1 MRSVERA
8 PVLDRPTM
16 PIEKKIVMPLAQVP
30 EPKNRLHLSSE
41 LLNTSGHELNHA
53 IVALESGVPVISV
66 SVIPDGNS
74 LGRTAF
80 SGLLSP
86 DIIKIIAAAGSV
98 ATHDGCAHGYGSDL
112 SKVDMLGHFYG
123 GITRES
129 ATSYASAI
137 ISKYSTEV
145 RRKAAEII
153 AYLGEVSGSM
163 LPTVLLRAQMEVNL
177 EKGILGDLFV
187 PDTQEYG
194 REPTKPKPKDYTVID
209 YLKNGDYKITY
220 FVGERPE
227 KEELVC
233 GICKEINDHLK
244 SCPKHDKERTI
255 PQEGTIFPRIR
266 G

>member
-1 MRSVERA
+1 MRNVETA
-8 PVLDRPTM
+8 PVLDRPTV
-16 PIEKKIVMPLAQVP
+16 PIQKTIVMPLAQVP
-30 EPKNRLHLSSE
+30 EPKNRVYLSSE

-53 IVALESGVPVISV
+53 IVALESGVPVISI
-66 SVIPDGNS
+66 SVISDGNS

-86 DIIKIIAAAGSV
+86 DTMKIIAAAGSV
-98 ATHDGCAHGYGSDL
+98 TTHDGCAYGYGSDL

-137 ISKYSTEV
+137 ISKYSTKV

-153 AYLGEVSGSM
+153 AYLGEISGSM

-177 EKGILGDLFV
+177 EKGIIDGQFII
-187 PDTQEYG
+187 PKTNTIEAN
-194 REPTKPKPKDYTVID
+194 KPKHYTVID
-209 YLKNGDYKITY
+209 YLRNGDYKITY
-220 FVGERPE
+220 FVGERQE
-227 KEELVC
+227 KEELIC
-233 GICKEINDHLK
+233 AICKGINDHLK

-255 PQEGTIFPRIR
+255 PQESTIFPRLR
-266 G
+266 R

>member
-1 MRSVERA
+1 MISVERE
-8 PVLDRPTM
+8 
-16 PIEKKIVMPLAQVP
+16 IIMPLARVP
-30 EPKNRLHLSSE
+30 EPKNRAHLSSE

-53 IVALESGVPVISV
+53 IVALESGVSVISI

-86 DIIKIIAAAGSV
+86 DTMKIIAAAGSV
-98 ATHDGCAHGYGSDL
+98 ATHDGCSYGDGSDL
-112 SKVDMLGHFYG
+112 FKVDMLGHFYG

-129 ATSYASAI
+129 ATSYALAI

-145 RRKAAEII
+145 RRNAAEII
-153 AYLGEVSGSM
+153 AYLGEISGSM

-187 PDTQEYG
+187 PDTKDYARQ
-194 REPTKPKPKDYTVID
+194 PIKPKPKDYIVID
-209 YLKNGDYKITY
+209 YLRNGDYKITY

-227 KEELVC
+227 KDELVC

-244 SCPKHDKERTI
+244 SCPNHDKERTI